1 VQKREVWRK
10 IFEEL
15 EELKELQQ
23 QQFWERERERQGRIF
38 PVITFPA
45 FRRISS
51 ATSFA
56 PIISLQT
63 ISFATDAAHEAI

>member
-10 IFEEL
+10 IFKEL

-23 QQFWERERERQGRIF
+23 QQFWERERQG
-38 PVITFPA
+38 
-45 FRRISS
+45 RISS
-51 ATSFA
+51 ATSFT
-56 PIISLQT
+56 PIVSLQT